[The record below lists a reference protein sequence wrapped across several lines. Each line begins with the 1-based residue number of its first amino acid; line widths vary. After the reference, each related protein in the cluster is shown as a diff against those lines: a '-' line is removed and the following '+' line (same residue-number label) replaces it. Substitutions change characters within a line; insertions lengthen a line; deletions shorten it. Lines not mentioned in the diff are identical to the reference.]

1 MKRLIDEILNL
12 NHTITIS
19 LFLTVLATGV
29 LTGVGLIFSSLL
41 DKTKTAPSIEGELI
55 SQQEEIQSFENET
68 LPLAKSGKT
77 IEQTLVREDTLF
89 DLFVKNDIDPKELP
103 DLLKASK
110 KIYNLNRLTPGNRLE
125 LEVNTENSKV
135 HHFRYE
141 INEDEVL
148 LIDRSNNGFF
158 ARKEKLEHDI
168 RLDIKSGVIS
178 NSLFEAVIKEGLPSE
193 ISLDLGEIFAWDID
207 FNVDLRKGDRFRI
220 LFEKKYRNGDFLRN
234 GRILC
239 AQFINQEN
247 QYWGILFKDNEG
259 HIDYYDLDGN
269 SLKKK
274 FLKSPLRYRYIS
286 SGYSKR
292 RLHPILK
299 IYRPHLGIDYAAPT
313 GTPVVTVGDGKVIL
327 AGWQK
332 GFGRTV
338 KIRHNSTYTT
348 LYGHLSRYGK
358 GIKTNRNVKQGQ
370 VIGYVGSTGLST
382 GPHLDYRL
390 IKNGSYINP
399 LSYNPPSAKPVNKK
413 YVEDFE
419 KLKKEMIQKLKVVD
433 FVPEQMAADK
443 EQGSVLNRPY
453 TRFSVIQ

>member
-1 MKRLIDEILNL
+1 MKRLIRDILNL

-19 LFLTVLATGV
+19 LFLTVLVTGV
-29 LTGVGLIFSSLL
+29 LTGVSLIFSSLL
-41 DKTKTAPSIEGELI
+41 DKTKTAPSIQGELI
-55 SQQEEIQSFENET
+55 SIQEETQSFENET
-68 LPLAKSGKT
+68 LPLEKSSKT

-89 DLFVKNDIDPKELP
+89 DLFIKNDLDTKDLA
-103 DLLKASK
+103 DLLQASK

-125 LEVNTENSKV
+125 LGVNTEDNSI

-141 INEDEVL
+141 INEDEIL
-148 LIDRSNNGFF
+148 LIERSDNGFL
-158 ARKEKLEHDI
+158 ARKEKLEYDI
-168 RLDIKSGVIS
+168 RLDIRSGVIS
-178 NSLFEAVIKEGLPSE
+178 DSLFEAVVKEGLPSE
-193 ISLDLGEIFAWDID
+193 ISLDLGDIFAWDID

-220 LFEKKYRNGDFLRN
+220 LFEKKFRNGDFLRN

-247 QYWGILFKDNEG
+247 QYWAILFKDQDG
-259 HIDYYDLDGN
+259 HVDYYDLDGN

-286 SGYSKR
+286 SRYSKR

-313 GTPVVTVGDGKVIL
+313 GTPVVTVGDGKVIF
-327 AGWQK
+327 AGWKK

-338 KIRHNSTYTT
+338 KIRHNGTYTT

-413 YVEDFE
+413 YAEDFE
-419 KLKKEMIQKLKVVD
+419 KLKKEMIRKLKVVD
-433 FVPEQMAADK
+433 FTPGQMATVKD
-443 EQGSVLNRPY
+443 QGSVLNRPN
-453 TRFSVIQ
+453 TGFSVIQ